1 MEACKNMNKNSIS
14 PTGGVLIISLP
25 SRGVSWVSP
34 GKTLKSEETQMG
46 GFKLSK
52 HVHNTSNGTETWNV
66 PSEDREQQLVNP
78 LTQQICHISAEVE
91 EVWRNTPL
99 ARMHRDIQLIKI
111 EKSDN
116 HQFNQIQLGAQRFD
130 YKLREHFMYICE
142 QAGIRPDRCSFSWQ
156 PTTSTK

>member
-1 MEACKNMNKNSIS
+1 MKNNNNSV
-14 PTGGVLIISLP
+14 TGGVLIISMP
-25 SRGVSWVSP
+25 GRAVSWVSP
-34 GKTLKSEETQMG
+34 GKTLKCDENQMG
-46 GFKLSK
+46 GFKRTK

-66 PSEDREQQLVNP
+66 PSEDREQTLIQP

-99 ARMHRDIQLIKI
+99 SRIHRDIKLLKV

-116 HQFNQIQLGAQRFD
+116 HHFNQQQLGNQRFD
-130 YKLREHFMYICE
+130 YKLHEHFMYICE
-142 QAGIRPDRCSFSWQ
+142 QSGIRPDRCSFSWQ